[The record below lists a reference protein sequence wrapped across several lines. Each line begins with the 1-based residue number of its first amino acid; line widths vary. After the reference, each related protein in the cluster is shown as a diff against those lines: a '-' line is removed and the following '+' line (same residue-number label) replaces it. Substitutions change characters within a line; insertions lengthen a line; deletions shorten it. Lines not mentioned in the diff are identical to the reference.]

1 MDLIDDRTIRH
12 MKLQGSPKHF
22 TVDQMNHEILVKN
35 REILMNTQ
43 KRCLDWLRIISGNV
57 RHYSHQRAVL
67 KEKFPLSFD

>member
-1 MDLIDDRTIRH
+1 MRQ
-12 MKLQGSPKHF
+12 QGSPKHF

-67 KEKFPLSFD
+67 REKFPLSFD